1 MNHIEGEFEGINGLK
16 LFYQAWLPENEPK
29 AIIIALHGFASH
41 SGRLINIV
49 NALIPLNFGFYA
61 NDHRGHGKSGG
72 KQNFVKNMDE
82 YVEDERNFYKIV
94 KKKHANLPIFMLG
107 HSMGSAITFYF
118 AQKYSQD
125 LKAIIVSGSGTKYGG
140 DKVPK
145 IKKKLAKA
153 MSKVAPKFSAST
165 GLDPNLLSRDPE
177 VVKAYI
183 NDPLV
188 HYKKTTTG
196 QANSMFESFENLP
209 EIVGD
214 IKCPIL
220 VQKGLADDLITGYDE
235 LKSALNPNDVTFREY
250 EGLYHEIYNELSND
264 REKVLHD
271 LSDWLENHL

>member
-1 MNHIEGEFEGINGLK
+1 MNHIEGEFEGVNGLK

-29 AIIIALHGFASH
+29 AIIIALHGFASY
-41 SGRLINIV
+41 SGRLINLA
-49 NALIPLNFGFYA
+49 NALVPLDFGFYA

-82 YVEDERNFYKIV
+82 YVEDERNFYEIV
-94 KKKHANLPIFMLG
+94 KKKHTNLPIFMLG
-107 HSMGSAITFYF
+107 QSMGSAITFYF

-125 LKAIIVSGSGTKYGG
+125 LKGIIVSGSGTKYGG

-145 IKKKLAKA
+145 IKKKLAKV

-177 VVKAYI
+177 AVKAYI

-188 HYKKTTTG
+188 HYKKTTAG
-196 QANSMFESFENLP
+196 QANSMIESFENLP
-209 EIVGD
+209 NIMGD

-220 VQKGLADDLITGYDE
+220 VQKGLADETVTGYEE
-235 LKSALNPNDVTFREY
+235 LKSALNLNEVAFREY
-250 EGLYHEIYNELSND
+250 EGLYHEIYNEIKKD
-264 REKVLHD
+264 REKVLSD
-271 LSDWLENHL
+271 LSDWLISHL